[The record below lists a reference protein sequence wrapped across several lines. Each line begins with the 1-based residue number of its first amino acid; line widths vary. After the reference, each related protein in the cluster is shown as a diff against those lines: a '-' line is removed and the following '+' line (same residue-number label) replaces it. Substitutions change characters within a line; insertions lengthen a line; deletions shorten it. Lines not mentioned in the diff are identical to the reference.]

1 MRAYTTLYTIVDYI
15 VILIIL
21 LIFHEVR
28 VEEVLEAFDRAHL
41 PKVGLDDNFDYY
53 QIDDTHQIDD
63 NQHIDDCIGDDDVCF
78 QDFQLVFDLLARSHT
93 AMARYVLLATVEQA
107 DLDGEHPDDG
117 DGDDPGDQADL
128 DGEHLDVEDLDGEQF
143 DQADLD
149 GEQVEQAD
157 LDGECPDDH

>member
-1 MRAYTTLYTIVDYI
+1 M
-15 VILIIL
+15 
-21 LIFHEVR
+21 R

-41 PKVGLDDNFDYY
+41 PKVGLDDNFDDY
-53 QIDDTHQIDD
+53 QIDTH
-63 NQHIDDCIGDDDVCF
+63 HIDDSIDDECF
-78 QDFQLVFDLLARSHT
+78 QDFQLVFDLLASSHT
-93 AMARYVLLATVEQA
+93 AMARYVLLATVDQA

-149 GEQVEQAD
+149 DEQVEQAD
-157 LDGECPDDH
+157 LDGEYPDDH

>member
-1 MRAYTTLYTIVDYI
+1 M
-15 VILIIL
+15 
-21 LIFHEVR
+21 
-28 VEEVLEAFDRAHL
+28 LEAFDRAHL

-107 DLDGEHPDDG
+107 DLDGEH
-117 DGDDPGDQADL
+117 L
-128 DGEHLDVEDLDGEQF
+128 
-143 DQADLD
+143 
-149 GEQVEQAD
+149 
-157 LDGECPDDH
+157 DDH